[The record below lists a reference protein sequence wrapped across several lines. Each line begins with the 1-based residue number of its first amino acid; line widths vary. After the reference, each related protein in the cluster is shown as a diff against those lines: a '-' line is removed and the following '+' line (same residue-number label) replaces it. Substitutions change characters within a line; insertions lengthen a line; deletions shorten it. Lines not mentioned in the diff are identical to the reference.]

1 MSNAR
6 RNVTMPRRGHLKIGN
21 YLVDI
26 NELSFYTF
34 KCNSFECIKKNACC
48 CQIYD
53 VDVSRYEMNQIICY
67 LDVISSFCN
76 DLRTDGYYKNV
87 FEKSGN
93 RFIIDHNNKG
103 YCVFS
108 YFDKEKYLRCGI
120 HSAALEFGINPKLL
134 KPLNC
139 TIWPLSIREEKS
151 YKVIELASSKEWPCV
166 NLKKNKDGS
175 VQEIFMKT
183 IFLIIK
189 SDI

>member
-1 MSNAR
+1 MSHR
-6 RNVTMPRRGHLKIGN
+6 RHIKFGN

-26 NELSFYTF
+26 KELSFYTF
-34 KCNSFECIKKNACC
+34 KCNSFECVIKDTCC

-53 VDVSRYEMNQIICY
+53 VDISRHEMDQIICY
-67 LDVISSFCN
+67 FDVISSFCRDLKTN
-76 DLRTDGYYKNV
+76 DYYKNV

-93 RFIIDHNNKG
+93 RFVIDHNSKG
-103 YCVFS
+103 YCIFS

-120 HSAALEFGINPKLL
+120 HSAALKFGINPTLL

-139 TIWPLSIREEKS
+139 TIWPLSIREEKT

-166 NLKKNKDGS
+166 NLKKNRDDI

-183 IFLIIK
+183 ISLIIK
-189 SDI
+189 ADI